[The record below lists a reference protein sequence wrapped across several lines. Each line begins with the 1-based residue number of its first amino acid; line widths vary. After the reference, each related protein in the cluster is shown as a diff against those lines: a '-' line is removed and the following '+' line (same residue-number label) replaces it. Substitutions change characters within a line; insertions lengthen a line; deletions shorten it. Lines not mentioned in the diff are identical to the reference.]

1 MASGRWTDERVDRAL
16 GNLLR
21 AGVLLATAVIVAGA
35 AIYLMRHGLD
45 TPNYGVFRGEP
56 EDLRSVVG
64 IVRAAARGSGRGL
77 VQLGL
82 LLLVA
87 TPVVRVV
94 FSVGAFVAQRDRA
107 FVLIT
112 LVVLSLLLQSLF
124 GGVAVTLSQTD

>member
-1 MASGRWTDERVDRAL
+1 MASGHWTDERVDRAL

-21 AGVLLATAVIVAGA
+21 TGVLLATVIVFCGA
-35 AIYLMRHGLD
+35 VVFLARHGHE
-45 TPNYGVFRGEP
+45 TPAYGVFRGEP

-64 IVRAAARGSGRGL
+64 IVRAAARASGRGL

-87 TPVVRVV
+87 TPVARVV
-94 FSVGAFVAQRDRA
+94 FSVGAFLAQRDRA

-112 LVVLSLLLQSLF
+112 LVVLSLLLYSLF
-124 GGVAVTLSQTD
+124 GRQL

>member
-1 MASGRWTDERVDRAL
+1 MASGHWTDERIDRSL

-21 AGVLLATAVIVAGA
+21 AGVLLATVVIVAGA
-35 AIYLMRHGLD
+35 AVYLVRHGLE

-56 EDLRSVVG
+56 EDLRSVAG
-64 IVRAAARGSGRGL
+64 IVRAAVHGSGRGL

-87 TPVVRVV
+87 TPVARVV
-94 FSVGAFVAQRDRA
+94 FSVGAFLAQRDRA

-112 LVVLSLLLQSLF
+112 LVVLSLLLYSLF
-124 GGVAVTLSQTD
+124 GRQL